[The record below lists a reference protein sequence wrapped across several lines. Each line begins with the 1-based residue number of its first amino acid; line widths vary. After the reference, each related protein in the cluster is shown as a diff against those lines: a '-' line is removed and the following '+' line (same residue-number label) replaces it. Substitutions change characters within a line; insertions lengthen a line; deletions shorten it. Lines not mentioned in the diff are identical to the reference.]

1 MSKNL
6 FNEILEDV
14 EGFSTGDNSK
24 KIKKKMKKLSK
35 KEKKKLEK
43 KLEKKLHKKVEKRL
57 KKGSK
62 KQNKALLKE
71 IQNLQQQISYSTQ
84 RSDDIILGFFRIL
97 NKQFPH
103 PREIIEYQDIP
114 LLPRK
119 GDNND

>member
-24 KIKKKMKKLSK
+24 KIKKKMQKLSK

-43 KLEKKLHKKVEKRL
+43 KLEKKLHKKVQKRL

-71 IQNLQQQISYSTQ
+71 IHNLQHQISYSNQ

-97 NKQFPH
+97 NKQLQH
-103 PREIIEYQDIP
+103 PREIIEHQDIP
-114 LLPRK
+114 LLLRK